1 MGDAM
6 TWTAW
11 WLFLT
16 TETVLCLTPGPA
28 VLYVLSS
35 ALRAGPR
42 KSTASSF
49 GILAANTVYFIL
61 SASSLGAVLMASYD
75 LFFAV
80 KWIGAAYL
88 IYLGLRSI
96 FGRGSVL
103 DVAAEPGPVAKRA
116 SRLFADGF
124 VIQMSNPKALIFF
137 TALLPQ
143 FINPHAAVATQVAIL
158 ALTSVV
164 IEFCVLTGYG
174 IAAGKASYLARQP
187 RYATWTNRVAGGLLV
202 GAGTGLATLRR

>member
-1 MGDAM
+1 MEDTM
-6 TWTAW
+6 HWTTW
-11 WLFLT
+11 WLFAT

-35 ALRAGPR
+35 ALHGGAR
-42 KSTASSF
+42 KSTASSA
-49 GILAANTVYFIL
+49 GILAATTIYFVL
-61 SASSLGAVLMASYD
+61 SATGVGALLLASYN

-88 IYLGLRSI
+88 IILGLRAL
-96 FGRGSVL
+96 FGHSQVL
-103 DVAAEPGPVAKRA
+103 AAEAVPVAKRPW
-116 SRLFADGF
+116 RLFADG
-124 VIQMSNPKALIFF
+124 VVVQMSNPTALIFF

-143 FINPHAAVATQVAIL
+143 FLNPHSPVAPQVLIL

-164 IEFCVLTGYG
+164 IEFSVLTGYG
-174 IAAGKASYLARQP
+174 IAAARASRLARQP

-202 GAGTGLATLRR
+202 GAGTGLASLRR

>member
-1 MGDAM
+1 MGESM
-6 TWTAW
+6 HWTTW
-11 WLFLT
+11 WLFAT

-35 ALRAGPR
+35 ALQAGAR
-42 KSTASSF
+42 KSAASSA
-49 GILAANTVYFIL
+49 GILAANTLYFVL
-61 SASSLGAVLMASYD
+61 SATSLGAVLVASYN

-80 KWIGAAYL
+80 KWIGAGYL
-88 IYLGLRSI
+88 IFIGARAV
-96 FGRGSVL
+96 FGRGDVL
-103 DVAAEPGPVAKRA
+103 TVAETAPVAKR
-116 SRLFADGF
+116 SWRLFTDGF
-124 VIQMSNPKALIFF
+124 VVQMSNPKALIFF

-143 FINPHAAVATQVAIL
+143 FLNPHRAVAPQVGIL

-164 IEFCVLTGYG
+164 IEFSVLSGYG
-174 IAAGKASYLARQP
+174 MAAGRASILARQP